1 MSATRAL
8 RPSTRITIEPVTAR
22 YVKVLDVKSWQPGR
36 KMALYE
42 IELYDTEAEPA
53 GLSPCT
59 SSGCS

>member
-1 MSATRAL
+1 M
-8 RPSTRITIEPVTAR
+8 TAR

-53 GLSPCT
+53 GL
-59 SSGCS
+59 